1 MATSSAPTL
10 SALRHHTRSSL
21 PPRPSK
27 AVRAMLRRKRPSA
40 RRPRRRGLRC
50 VQPAVIVDDVPAWLS
65 DWHAVCIDGACSYP
79 AHCCCAGT
87 GGLLHVASPCWRS
100 RPDRHAVAPSS
111 LQRRLLAFL
120 ATSTRIQEGAC
131 AWGRDLLQNQQW
143 FLYCNAFDSHHQRVF
158 SHDPRCVALA
168 VRALRPAL
176 KAPGTVESESSTS
189 WRSHARLPSL
199 PPPRVQR

>member
-1 MATSSAPTL
+1 MASSSAPTL

-40 RRPRRRGLRC
+40 RRPRRRGLRY

-79 AHCCCAGT
+79 AHCCCVGT

-143 FLYCNAFDSHHQRVF
+143 FLYCNAFDSHHQGFFFLTILGLHAWPSVF
-158 SHDPRCVALA
+158 YTPAGKAL
-168 VRALRPAL
+168 
-176 KAPGTVESESSTS
+176 GTVESESSTS
-189 WRSHARLPSL
+189 WRSHARLPS

>member
-1 MATSSAPTL
+1 MASSSAPTL

-120 ATSTRIQEGAC
+120 ATGTRIQEGNVMC
-131 AWGRDLLQNQQW
+131 AHVTHTHMRMCMCMADGDLRH
-143 FLYCNAFDSHHQRVF
+143 SVMV
-158 SHDPRCVALA
+158 P
-168 VRALRPAL
+168 
-176 KAPGTVESESSTS
+176 TVTITFGIGERKTFKS
-189 WRSHARLPSL
+189 RL
-199 PPPRVQR
+199 

>member
-27 AVRAMLRRKRPSA
+27 AVRAMLRRKWPSA
-40 RRPRRRGLRC
+40 RRSRRRGLRC
-50 VQPAVIVDDVPAWLS
+50 VQPAVIVDDMPAWLS
-65 DWHAVCIDGACSYP
+65 DWPALCIDGACSYS

-120 ATSTRIQEGAC
+120 ATGTRIQEGAC

-143 FLYCNAFDSHHQRVF
+143 FLYCNAFVWHEQRFFF
-158 SHDPRCVALA
+158 SPSSKKLPGRPLHPRT
-168 VRALRPAL
+168 
-176 KAPGTVESESSTS
+176 KAPGTVESS
-189 WRSHARLPSL
+189 WRSHARSPSL
-199 PPPRVQR
+199 PPRVQR

>member
-21 PPRPSK
+21 LPRPSK

-65 DWHAVCIDGACSYP
+65 DWHALCIDGACSYP

-120 ATSTRIQEGAC
+120 ATGTRIQEGAC
-131 AWGRDLLQNQQW
+131 AWCGAETFCKISNGSYTVTLSIGATKD
-143 FLYCNAFDSHHQRVF
+143 FF
-158 SHDPRCVALA
+158 SDHAPCVAMSVL
-168 VRALRPAL
+168 V
-176 KAPGTVESESSTS
+176 
-189 WRSHARLPSL
+189 
-199 PPPRVQR
+199 